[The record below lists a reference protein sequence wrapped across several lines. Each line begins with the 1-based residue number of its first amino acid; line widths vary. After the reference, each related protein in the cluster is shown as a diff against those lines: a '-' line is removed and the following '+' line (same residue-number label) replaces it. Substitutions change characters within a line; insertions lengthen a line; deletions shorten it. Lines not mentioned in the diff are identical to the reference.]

1 MSTATASF
9 PAIGTTAQVVV
20 TEPRLLDTAERVLRA
35 RLAELDDAC
44 SRFRANSEITRLH
57 HRAGEAVTVS
67 PLLSDALTAALT
79 AAAKS
84 GGLVD
89 PTVGTSMRLLGYDR
103 DFAAIDPDDPAP
115 AGETRRVPGWWR
127 IGFAPGSRQVVL
139 PRGVDL
145 DLGATAKAFAADRI
159 AAELAGGLADRG
171 SGGRSPEGVGVM
183 VNLGGDLAVAGSPP
197 VGGWRVSIGDDH
209 TGPGDQLVAVHAGG
223 LATSSTTRRRWRRGG
238 RTVHHIVDPRTGD
251 VPAAVWRTVS
261 VAAPSCVEANT
272 AASAAIVLG
281 ADAPDWLTTR
291 SLPARLV
298 AVDGDVTVVRGWP
311 AERRRAS

>member
-1 MSTATASF
+1 MSTATVSF

-44 SRFRANSEITRLH
+44 SRFRTDSEITRLH

-67 PLLSDALTAALT
+67 PLLSDALAAALT
-79 AAAKS
+79 AAATT

-103 DFAAIDPDDPAP
+103 DFDAIDRDGPAP

-127 IGFAPGSRQVVL
+127 IGFDPGSRQVVL

-145 DLGATAKAFAADRI
+145 DLGGTAKAFAADRI
-159 AAELAGGLADRG
+159 AGELADGC
-171 SGGRSPEGVGVM
+171 GVL
-183 VNLGGDLAVAGSPP
+183 VNLGGDLAVAGPP
-197 VGGWRVSIGDDH
+197 PAGGWRVSVGDDH

-223 LATSSTTRRRWRRGG
+223 LATSSTTRRTWRRGG

-272 AASAAIVLG
+272 AATAAIVLG

-291 SLPARLV
+291 GLPARLV
-298 AVDGDVTVVRGWP
+298 AVDGAVTVVRGWP
-311 AERRRAS
+311 TERRRAS